1 MLAFLFSPA
10 GRIGRAQWWLGQLVP
25 LASFIVLWTLM
36 PHSESGLGWL
46 SGAAIAAIF
55 IFLVWF
61 TFCLT
66 VKRYHDRNKSGWW
79 YLLQFIPLVGPIWA
93 MVELGFL
100 PGDYSDN
107 DFGPGPGFDIEDD
120 IKRLKA
126 ASLPSNNMQDTP
138 SPVQS
143 TGRAV
148 QFHQGSSGGTP
159 SFGKR
164 T

>member
-1 MLAFLFSPA
+1 MLAFLFSPV
-10 GRIGRAQWWLGQLVP
+10 GRIGRAQWWLGQFVP

-79 YLLQFIPLVGPIWA
+79 YLLQFVPIVGPIWA
-93 MVELGFL
+93 TVELGFL
-100 PGDYSDN
+100 SGDYADN

-126 ASLPSNNMQDTP
+126 ASLPGNTMQGM
-138 SPVQS
+138 SGPVLS
-143 TGRAV
+143 TGWPPQV
-148 QFHQGSSGGTP
+148 DQGSRGRTP